1 MFCLLINPKNRIKTT
16 KYIRPVNNANS
27 VTRDKYLYANNRLIK
42 RINIKEIIS
51 LLLKQILKNFSILLI
66 KVVLILYLA

>member
-1 MFCLLINPKNRIKTT
+1 MFCLLINPKKRIKTT
-16 KYIRPVNNANS
+16 KYIRLVNNANS

-42 RINIKEIIS
+42 RINIKELISS
-51 LLLKQILKNFSILLI
+51 LLIKMLRNFLTILI